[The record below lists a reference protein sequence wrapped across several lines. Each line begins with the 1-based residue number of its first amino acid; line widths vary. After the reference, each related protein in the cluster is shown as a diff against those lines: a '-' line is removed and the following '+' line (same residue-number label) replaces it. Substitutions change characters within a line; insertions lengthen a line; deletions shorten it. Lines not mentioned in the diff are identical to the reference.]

1 MIRPAGARVSGPGA
15 VGRLLKRW
23 GPELG
28 DIRLV
33 VSDMDGTLL
42 DRNGEVPP
50 AIRAAVSAL
59 RAMEVEFTLI
69 SGRPPYTMYPT
80 AELLGLEL
88 PFISYNGGLIVDR
101 GGRKL
106 DSRPLD
112 PARIEPLVRRA
123 AELGFEIL
131 IGTPEDEYTILESP
145 WVVDR
150 RKTGIYRHPRMA
162 IEEMYSHE
170 VLKCEIIGYRPPF
183 QMRPEGVGLLEA
195 EAAPFAGDPGFIRY
209 ENIALEIMGP
219 GVSKA
224 TGLEHLLD
232 LLGLTAREV
241 LAIGDNTND
250 NDMLAVAGLGMAVQ
264 NASPGTVAAADY
276 HLEGFFS
283 DGVCEALE
291 TLIAINS

>member
-1 MIRPAGARVSGPGA
+1 MIRAAGARTSRPGA
-15 VGRLLKRW
+15 VERLLERW
-23 GPELG
+23 GPELA

-42 DRNGEVPP
+42 DRRGEVPP
-50 AIRAAVSAL
+50 ATQAAVAAL
-59 RAMEVEFTLI
+59 RAAGLEFTLV
-69 SGRPPYTMYPT
+69 SGRPPYTMFPT
-80 AELLGLEL
+80 ADLLELDL

-101 GGRKL
+101 EGRTL

-123 AELGFEIL
+123 ADYGFEIL

-150 RKTGIYRHPRMA
+150 RKTGIYRHPRMN
-162 IEEMYSHE
+162 IEDLHRHE
-170 VLKCEIIGYRPPF
+170 ILKCEIIGYRPPF
-183 QMRPEGVGLLEA
+183 QLRPEGVGLLEA

-224 TGLEHLLD
+224 TGLEHLLE

-264 NASPGTVAAADY
+264 NASPGTIDAADY

-283 DGVCEALE
+283 DGVCEVLEALVA
-291 TLIAINS
+291 LRA